1 MSDCDDPQ
9 AEVFPRQLRLRRCDA
24 ERNMNRYYRMRVERD
39 LFGGTSLIRE
49 WGRIGTRGHM
59 LIEPHRDEGEA
70 ITALMRLAR
79 VTRRRGYQG

>member
-1 MSDCDDPQ
+1 MTHFFTLALCLIGFAALACATS
-9 AEVFPRQLRLRRCDA
+9 RQQ
-24 ERNMNRYYRMRVERD
+24 RD

-79 VTRRRGYQG
+79 VKRRRGYQG